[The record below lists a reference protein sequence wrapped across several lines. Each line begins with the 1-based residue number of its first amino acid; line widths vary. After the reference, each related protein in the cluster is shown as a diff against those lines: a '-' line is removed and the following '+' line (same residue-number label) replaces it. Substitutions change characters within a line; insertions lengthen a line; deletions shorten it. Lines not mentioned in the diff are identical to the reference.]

1 VLQSNLEEARR
12 SGQLDVYTRL
22 KEIRDEV
29 LKVFQEASPPELRF
43 INELMSIE
51 DENEALAT
59 LRERADEIN
68 ENVIGLLD
76 EIIDHFQEAENEE
89 AVRRVALL
97 REEAAA
103 LIGS

>member
-1 VLQSNLEEARR
+1 M
-12 SGQLDVYTRL
+12 
-22 KEIRDEV
+22 

-97 REEAAA
+97 RDEAAA